1 MTIFLALFIRSN
13 SAAASL
19 LTAVPPLPGP
29 PPAPLFLLR
38 SELKKLAKTP
48 SLAAPPG
55 PGLPPST
62 YRYKN
67 TEHTLKPVA
76 HPGVGGHGAQATPS
90 FLDQTEART
99 AGKKVLETA
108 PSPASLRVWMTGPP
122 LPPSLSQG
130 LDLALKTGINGLVNW
145 RSYMWWATFDSCWEN
160 SAFSFQAACVT
171 LWFKIDHHTFI
182 VIMFVENPIWCC
194 ARRVD
199 GVLTGFSFPKQN

>member
-1 MTIFLALFIRSN
+1 MPIFLALFIRSN

-76 HPGVGGHGAQATPS
+76 HPGGGG
-90 FLDQTEART
+90 
-99 AGKKVLETA
+99 GV
-108 PSPASLRVWMTGPP
+108 
-122 LPPSLSQG
+122 
-130 LDLALKTGINGLVNW
+130 ALKTGINGLV
-145 RSYMWWATFDSCWEN
+145 
-160 SAFSFQAACVT
+160 
-171 LWFKIDHHTFI
+171 K
-182 VIMFVENPIWCC
+182 
-194 ARRVD
+194 
-199 GVLTGFSFPKQN
+199 

>member
-29 PPAPLFLLR
+29 PPVPLFLLR

-76 HPGVGGHGAQATPS
+76 HPGG
-90 FLDQTEART
+90 R
-99 AGKKVLETA
+99 AG
-108 PSPASLRVWMTGPP
+108 GPP
-122 LPPSLSQG
+122 PPYFLTKLRPEGPKKFFGRPAPHPLTSRSGSGTENRYVWISKLKVIHVMSYVRLLLGELDVFLSRR
-130 LDLALKTGINGLVNW
+130 LCHCLV
-145 RSYMWWATFDSCWEN
+145 
-160 SAFSFQAACVT
+160 
-171 LWFKIDHHTFI
+171 
-182 VIMFVENPIWCC
+182 
-194 ARRVD
+194 
-199 GVLTGFSFPKQN
+199 